1 MLSHVL
7 LCASYSLPASYDH
20 EIFPG
25 RIRSGLPFPSPGER
39 PNSWIK
45 PKSPVLQADSEPLLL
60 LLLLLSRF
68 SHAQLLATT
77 WTGAYQAPL
86 SMGSSRQEYCSGLP
100 FPSLGDLLNPGTE
113 PRPPALAG
121 RFFPSEPPG
130 KSKGLL
136 TEATIIPEDSNS
148 GVRTFFL

>member
-86 SMGSSRQEYCSGLP
+86 SMGSSRQEYW
-100 FPSLGDLLNPGTE
+100 
-113 PRPPALAG
+113 
-121 RFFPSEPPG
+121 
-130 KSKGLL
+130 
-136 TEATIIPEDSNS
+136 S
-148 GVRTFFL
+148 GVPLPSPLSLEGSPYILYTYMGHGEGNGNPLQYSCLENPMDRGVWGL